1 MGPLQRS
8 QSHPGTQFCWPS
20 TRTSRAGGSPQVPS
34 PGPCSCGRLPN
45 CQRHLPGQKTGNP
58 DAGFSASPS
67 YSQSSLLPTASGDV
81 LLILS
86 TFILILLRAQPSI
99 HFSHSPFNLLSS
111 RVAPEFTFCVNSH
124 RTQLFSSKHVLC
136 LLPGKQIPNL
146 QA

>member
-8 QSHPGTQFCWPS
+8 QSHPETQFCWPS
-20 TRTSRAGGSPQVPS
+20 TRTSRAGESPQVPS
-34 PGPCSCGRLPN
+34 PGPCSCGCLPN

-99 HFSHSPFNLLSS
+99 HFSHSPLTSCLLESLQSS
-111 RVAPEFTFCVNSH
+111 LSVLTATEPSCSHQSMFCVY
-124 RTQLFSSKHVLC
+124 
-136 LLPGKQIPNL
+136 
-146 QA
+146 